1 MVTYKPKL
9 INVAHTVQNA
19 QDYCEIYKDIPK
31 INSIVTRSLIAPGP
45 YHAEGAK
52 SANDASRAAGLHLF
66 IGNT

>member
-1 MVTYKPKL
+1 MVIDKPKL
-9 INVAHTVQNA
+9 INVTHTVRNA

-45 YHAEGAK
+45 DHAEG
-52 SANDASRAAGLHLF
+52 ANDASRAAGLHLF